1 MELAHGFFLVPLWL
15 ADRTLEELQF
25 VRLPFFSPLSNGKVK
40 LGLSLSDS
48 VENSEV
54 KVECSLICGV
64 EMK

>member
-15 ADRTLEELQF
+15 ADRTLEELQL

-40 LGLSLSDS
+40 LGLSLSNS

>member
-15 ADRTLEELQF
+15 ADRTLEELQL
-25 VRLPFFSPLSNGKVK
+25 VRLPFFSPLSDGRVK
-40 LGLSLSDS
+40 LGLSLSNS

>member
-15 ADRTLEELQF
+15 ADRTLEELQL
-25 VRLPFFSPLSNGKVK
+25 VRLPFFSPLSNGRVK
-40 LGLSLSDS
+40 LGLSLSNS

>member
-15 ADRTLEELQF
+15 ADRTLEELQL
-25 VRLPFFSPLSNGKVK
+25 VRLPFFSPLSDGRVK
-40 LGLSLSDS
+40 LGLSHSNS